1 MFFCV
6 SVSRSACTSA
16 SASPSS
22 DPSIGARTLSGAVAA
37 PTRQN
42 NQQRLVGAAV
52 WLLVLPVLLVLLDA
66 QQLANL
72 WLRCG
77 RDSFQPTTIP
87 QLHRSVMV

>member
-1 MFFCV
+1 
-6 SVSRSACTSA
+6 
-16 SASPSS
+16 
-22 DPSIGARTLSGAVAA
+22 
-37 PTRQN
+37 
-42 NQQRLVGAAV
+42 
-52 WLLVLPVLLVLLDA
+52 VLPVLLVLLDA

>member
-52 WLLVLPVLLVLLDA
+52 WLLVLPVLLDA